1 MAYQLPNVRAAIIGY
16 GGAFNMGKQ
25 HGDAIVGAGMTVVAA
40 CDADA
45 KRVAVAA
52 QDYPG
57 IRTYTDYHE
66 LLKDP
71 EVDLV
76 IVILPHN
83 LHAPV
88 AIAAANAG
96 KHVVVEKPMC
106 NSVEEADAMISA
118 ADGAGTMLSVFH
130 NRRWDGD
137 YRTILATIQKGTI
150 GEVFHIEAC
159 MSGYHGPNNW
169 WRDDK
174 KISGGAMFD
183 WGAHIIDWILH
194 LVPQSVSGVDG
205 YFHKLVWFENKT
217 NEDHC
222 ELVIRFEGG
231 PTAQVEIS
239 SIAAV
244 GKSRWRILG
253 TKGAIEMPSWD
264 KIFVSGL
271 IDGNIA
277 KYEAQIAKSDWHAY
291 YHNIA
296 GHLMRGEDLVVKPT
310 EARRIIAII
319 EAAEHSSTA
328 KRTTQPAYR

>member
-1 MAYQLPNVRAAIIGY
+1 MSFQLQQVRAAIIGY
-16 GGAFNMGKQ
+16 GGAFNMGKA

-45 KRVAVAA
+45 SRVAVAA
-52 QDYPG
+52 KDYPG
-57 IRTYTDYHE
+57 IRTYTDYNE

-88 AIAAANAG
+88 AIAAAKAG

-106 NSVEEADAMISA
+106 NSVAEADAMINA
-118 ADGAGTMLSVFH
+118 AAEANTMLSVFH

-137 YRTILATIQKGTI
+137 FCTIREIIQKGTI
-150 GEVFHIEAC
+150 GDVFHIEAC
-159 MSGYHGPNNW
+159 MGGYHGPNNW

-194 LVPQSVSGVDG
+194 FVPEEVAGVDG
-205 YFHKLVWFENKT
+205 YYHKLVWFEKKS

-222 ELVIRFEGG
+222 ELVIRFAGG
-231 PTAQVEIS
+231 QTAQVEIS

-244 GKSRWRILG
+244 GKPRWRILG
-253 TKGAIEMPSWD
+253 TKGAIQMPGWD
-264 KIFVSGL
+264 KLEVYGL
-271 IDGNIA
+271 IDGNVA
-277 KYEAQIAKSDWHAY
+277 KYEPGIKKSDWAAFY
-291 YHNIA
+291 VNVA
-296 GHLMRGEDLVVKPT
+296 GHLMRGEDLVVKAT
-310 EARRIIAII
+310 EARRIISII
-319 EAAEHSSTA
+319 EAAEVSSGQKSTA
-328 KRTTQPAYR
+328 LPAYK